1 MSRTSSI
8 SGRSQIDLLHECVG
22 LDLVGQAV
30 GDDLAVVQDRDALR
44 EREGHVHVVL
54 DHQEGDGRIELLQE
68 RRHRVRLGGR
78 EPGGRL
84 VEQEELR
91 LAGQRQG
98 DLELALLAV
107 REIAHDLGLLVGQ
120 PDRVEDA
127 PRALVKCRVA
137 VHAAVQVELGR
148 RQGLN
153 RKETVLERG
162 EPREEVGDLIRAGQ
176 AEARAP
182 VRCGA
187 RDVPAEEHDVAA
199 ARPRLAAD
207 QAEERG
213 LARAVGTDD
222 RAALARAD
230 REAHAVDRAEAAE
243 LLRESGEAQ
252 RGGGVSG
259 HQQYLQGGKLRSYT
273 GCFRNSSG
281 LYFQNWDT
289 AGYVWTTVFQ
299 SSPSFFSTLRM

>member
-1 MSRTSSI
+1 M
-8 SGRSQIDLLHECVG
+8 
-22 LDLVGQAV
+22 GQAV

-44 EREGHVHVVL
+44 EREGNVHVVL
-54 DHQEGDGRIELLQE
+54 DHQQGDGRIELLQE

-107 REIAHDLGLLVGQ
+107 REIAHDLGLPVGE
-120 PDRVEDA
+120 PDRVEHLA
-127 PRALVKCRVA
+127 RAVVKRRVA
-137 VHAAVQVELGR
+137 VHAAMKVELGR
-148 RQGLN
+148 GEGLHRQ
-153 RKETVLERG
+153 EAVLERG
-162 EPREEVGDLIRAGQ
+162 EPREEVGDLVRARQ

-182 VRCGA
+182 VRCGT

-213 LARAVGTDD
+213 LPGAVGADD

-230 REAHAVDRAEAAE
+230 REAHAVDRTEPAE
-243 LLRESGEAQ
+243 LLRESGETQ

-259 HQQYLQGGKLRSYT
+259 HQQYLQGGKLRS
-273 GCFRNSSG
+273 
-281 LYFQNWDT
+281 
-289 AGYVWTTVFQ
+289 
-299 SSPSFFSTLRM
+299 